1 VKLERAASNKS
12 NFKKQIYFEYRI
24 LPQQNAIYS
33 VQRTLPHKEWRASNG
48 LGLLNKES
56 ASKFALTGNT
66 EKQTVYII

>member
-1 VKLERAASNKS
+1 MT
-12 NFKKQIYFEYRI
+12 
-24 LPQQNAIYS
+24 YS

-66 EKQTVYII
+66 AKQTVHIIRLTERVRLDLTGTPEYST